1 MSRALVLGGGGPVG
15 IAWEAGLLV
24 GFEERGVSL
33 TGADAIVGTSAGS
46 VVGAWV
52 STGGRLEDAV
62 ALLRARDDAADVDP
76 GALATGMTKLF
87 EAMGRLATWTGSEEE
102 GRTLL
107 GKVSLAAET
116 MSEDRFL
123 ARFAD
128 LAGRAW
134 PSRFACT
141 AVRVESGSF
150 VVWDE
155 LAGVPLERA
164 VASSCAVP
172 GIYPPVVIGGHAYM
186 DGGMRN
192 ALNAQVAAGHDR
204 VVVISCVALEPP
216 EGLSDPM
223 LARAAA
229 AVEAD
234 LAGVRAAGGEL
245 ALVTP
250 SAAFLE
256 LSGFGLH
263 LMDASRAPDAYEL
276 GRRHAREQAEPVGH
290 VWSDPAGAGSPS

>member
-24 GFEERGVSL
+24 GFEEQGVSL

-46 VVGAWV
+46 VVGAWAA
-52 STGGRLEDAV
+52 TGGRLEEAL
-62 ALLRARDDAADVDP
+62 ALLQARDDAADVDP
-76 GALATGMTKLF
+76 GALAAGMASLF
-87 EAMGRLATWTGSEEE
+87 EAMTRLATWTGTEEE

-107 GKVSLAAET
+107 GKVALTGET
-116 MSEDRFL
+116 MPEERFL
-123 ARFAD
+123 SRFAD

-134 PSRFACT
+134 PSCFACT
-141 AVRVESGSF
+141 AVHAETGAF

-155 LAGVPLERA
+155 AAGVPLERA

-172 GIYPPVVIGGHAYM
+172 GVYPPVVIDGAPYM

-192 ALNAQVAAGHDR
+192 ALNAQVAAGHER
-204 VVVISCVALEPP
+204 VAVLSCMALELP

-223 LARAAA
+223 FTKMAA

-234 LAGVRAAGGEL
+234 FAAVRAAGGEL
-245 ALVTP
+245 ALVAP
-250 SAAFLE
+250 STAFLE

-263 LMDASRAPDAYEL
+263 LMDSARALDAYEL
-276 GRRHAREQAEPVGH
+276 GRSHARDEAERVGR
-290 VWSDPAGAGSPS
+290 VWARRVGPGSVS

>member
-33 TGADAIVGTSAGS
+33 TGADAIIGTSAGS

-62 ALLRARDDAADVDP
+62 ALVRARDDAAEVDP
-76 GALATGMTKLF
+76 GRLAAGMASLL
-87 EAMGRLATWTGSEEE
+87 EAMTRLATWTGTEEE
-102 GRTLL
+102 GRVLL
-107 GKVSLAAET
+107 GKVALAAET
-116 MSEDRFL
+116 MPEDRFL
-123 ARFAD
+123 SRFAD
-128 LAGRAW
+128 LAGRGW
-134 PSRFACT
+134 PRRFACT
-141 AVRVESGSF
+141 AVHVETGGF

-155 LAGVPLERA
+155 GAAVPLERA

-172 GIYPPVVIGGHAYM
+172 GVYPPVVIDGEPYM

-204 VVVISCVALEPP
+204 VAVISCMALELP
-216 EGLSDPM
+216 EGVSDPM
-223 LARAAA
+223 FARAAA

-234 LAGVRAAGGEL
+234 LTAVRAAGGEL

-250 SAAFLE
+250 SPAFLE

-263 LMDASRAPDAYEL
+263 LMDSTRAPDAYEL
-276 GRRHAREQAEPVGH
+276 GRRHARQEAEWVGR
-290 VWSDPAGAGSPS
+290 VWSDPGAAGSPS